1 MTSRRF
7 YLGFATAALLASLLA
22 LGCSVSTANIGDAW
36 MARDEE
42 GTERTTTFGPGEV
55 FYCVVELKNAP
66 DDTTVK
72 ASWTAVDVEGADPN
86 TFLDEAVLSSGS
98 GSLHFEL
105 SNDNLWPNGR
115 YKVDLYLND
124 ELDRTLEFEV
134 R

>member
-1 MTSRRF
+1 MRTRRF
-7 YLGFATAALLASLLA
+7 YLGFATAALLATILA
-22 LGCSVSTANIGDAW
+22 LGCSASTANIGEAW
-36 MARDEE
+36 MARDYE
-42 GTERTTTFGPGEV
+42 GTQRTATFGPSEV

-72 ASWTAVDVEGADPN
+72 ASWTAVDVEGADPD
-86 TFLDEAVLSSGS
+86 TFITETVLTSGS
-98 GSLHFEL
+98 GNLHFEL
-105 SNDNLWPNGR
+105 SNDNLWPTGR

>member
-1 MTSRRF
+1 MKTRCF
-7 YLGFATAALLASLLA
+7 YLGFATAALSVAVLA
-22 LGCSVSTANIGDAW
+22 LGCSASTANIGDAW
-36 MARDEE
+36 MARDYE
-42 GTERTTTFGPGEV
+42 GTQRTTTFGPSEV
-55 FYCVVELKNAP
+55 FYCVAELKNAP

-72 ASWTAVDVEGADPN
+72 ASWTAVSVEGVEPN
-86 TFLDEAVLSSGS
+86 TFIDETAVTSGS

-105 SNDNLWPNGR
+105 SNSSLWPTGQ

>member
-1 MTSRRF
+1 MTKRRF
-7 YLGFATAALLASLLA
+7 YLGFAAVVLLAAILA
-22 LGCSVSTANIGDAW
+22 CGFSASTANIADAW
-36 MARDEE
+36 MAQDYE
-42 GTERTTTFGPGEV
+42 GTQRTTTFGQGDV
-55 FYCVVELKNAP
+55 FYCIVDLKNAP

-72 ASWTAVDVEGADPN
+72 ASWTAVEVEGVNPN
-86 TFLDEAVLSSGS
+86 TFIDEASLTSSS

-105 SNDNLWPNGR
+105 SNNSLWPNGR

>member
-1 MTSRRF
+1 MKTRCF
-7 YLGFATAALLASLLA
+7 YLGFATAALLVAVLA
-22 LGCSVSTANIGDAW
+22 LGCSASTANIGDAW
-36 MARDEE
+36 MARDYE
-42 GTERTTTFGPGEV
+42 GTQRTTTFGPSEV
-55 FYCVVELKNAP
+55 FYCVAELKNAP

-72 ASWTAVDVEGADPN
+72 ASWTAVSVEGVEPN
-86 TFLDEAVLSSGS
+86 TFIDETAVTSGS

-105 SNDNLWPNGR
+105 SNSSLWPNGQ

>member
-1 MTSRRF
+1 MITRR
-7 YLGFATAALLASLLA
+7 YNLGFVAVALLASVLA
-22 LGCSVSTANIGDAW
+22 LGCSASTANIGDAW
-36 MARDEE
+36 MARDYE
-42 GTERTTTFGPGEV
+42 GTQRTTTFGPGEV
-55 FYCVVELKNAP
+55 FYCVAELKNAP

-72 ASWTAVDVEGADPN
+72 ASWTAVNAEGVDPN
-86 TFLDEAVLSSGS
+86 TFIDEAVLTSGS

-105 SNDNLWPNGR
+105 SNNSLWPNGQ

>member
-1 MTSRRF
+1 MITRRF
-7 YLGFATAALLASLLA
+7 CLGFTAAALLATVLA
-22 LGCSVSTANIGDAW
+22 LGCTISTANIGDAW

-42 GTERTTTFGPGEV
+42 GTQRTTTFGSSEV

-72 ASWTAVDVEGADPN
+72 ASWTAVDVEGVDPN
-86 TFLDEAVLSSGS
+86 TFIDETVLTSGS
-98 GSLHFEL
+98 GSLHFQL
-105 SNDNLWPNGR
+105 SNDSLWPNGR
-115 YKVDLYLND
+115 YKVDLVLND